1 MIVRFKVRNL
11 RVRVMGRGRV
21 GGRGRVRVRGRGRV
35 RVRARGRVRVRVR
48 LTLRLGRGVVGSV
61 LFVIIIRL
69 RLGGG

>member
-1 MIVRFKVRNL
+1 
-11 RVRVMGRGRV
+11 MGRGRV

-61 LFVIIIRL
+61 IFVIIIRL

>member
-1 MIVRFKVRNL
+1 
-11 RVRVMGRGRV
+11 MGRGRV